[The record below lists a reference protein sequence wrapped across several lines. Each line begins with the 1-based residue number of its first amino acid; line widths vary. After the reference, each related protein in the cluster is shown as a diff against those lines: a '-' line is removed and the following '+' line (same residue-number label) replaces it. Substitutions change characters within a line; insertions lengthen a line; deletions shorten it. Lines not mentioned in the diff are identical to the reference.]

1 MNQMLKDT
9 IDPLV
14 REAIENRLDPTE
26 LVELLDISIEDLVD
40 VFYENIL
47 DKLTEIKEHLG
58 FDMDEEFETDT

>member
-1 MNQMLKDT
+1 MLRDT

-40 VFYENIL
+40 IFYENIL
-47 DKLTEIKEHLG
+47 DKLAEIKEHLG
-58 FDMDEEFETDT
+58 FDMDEDFETDT